1 MKKLESIQE
10 FYESR
15 FQWIPNDLRNN
26 FGHFNVFPLQSP
38 VIGEGAKPLA
48 YGRRE
53 WYNIVLVFGG
63 GTLLCSDKQFPVKK
77 QAIVFTNPYTPFGWN
92 KRNFITRGY
101 YCLFNEQFLKK
112 DKRIINFLPFKT
124 DTSPFYELTSAE
136 AAKAEKLFLRM
147 FEEVNSNYEYK
158 YDIAKLLVEELIHL
172 TMKSKSFHI
181 ESPRIKN
188 ASERLT
194 IQFLEL
200 LERQFPIEEKF
211 QLIKLLKAS
220 NFANQLHVH
229 VNYLN
234 KAIKETTEKTTTQII
249 KDRIAQEA
257 KTLIRHT
264 RWNFS
269 EIAFS
274 LGFKEVTHFN
284 NFFKK
289 ATKLTPTQ
297 YRNI

>member
-15 FQWIPNDLRNN
+15 FQWIPDEIRNN

-63 GTLLCSDKQFPVKK
+63 GLLHCSGKQFPVKK
-77 QAIVFTNPYTPFGWN
+77 QAIVFTNPYTPFGWDE
-92 KRNFITRGY
+92 RNLIIKGY
-101 YCLFNEQFLKK
+101 YCIFNEQFLNK

-124 DTSPFYELTSAE
+124 DTTPFFELTTAE

-147 FEEVNSNYEYK
+147 FEEVASNYDYK
-158 YDIAKLLVEELIHL
+158 YDIAKLLVEELLHL
-172 TMKSKSFHI
+172 TMKSNSFNI
-181 ESPRIKN
+181 ESPRIQR
-188 ASERLT
+188 ASEHLT

-200 LERQFPIEEKF
+200 LERQFPIEAKS
-211 QLIKLLKAS
+211 QSIKLLTAS
-220 NFANQLHVH
+220 HFANQLHIH
-229 VNYLN
+229 VNHLN
-234 KAIKETTEKTTTQII
+234 KSIKETTEKTTTQII
-249 KDRIAQEA
+249 KERIAQEA

-269 EIAFS
+269 EIAYS

>member
-15 FQWIPNDLRNN
+15 FQWIPNEIRNN
-26 FGHFNVFPLQSP
+26 FGHFNVFPLQAP
-38 VIGEGAKPLA
+38 AIGEGAQPLA

-63 GTLLCSDKQFPVKK
+63 GTLHCSNNQFPVKK
-77 QAIVFTNPYTPFGWN
+77 QAIVFTNPYTPFGWDE
-92 KRNFITRGY
+92 RNLITKGY

-136 AAKAEKLFLRM
+136 AINAEKLFLRM
-147 FEEVNSNYEYK
+147 FEEVASNYDYK
-158 YDIAKLLVEELIHL
+158 YDIAKLLVEELLHL
-172 TMKSKSFHI
+172 TMKSKSFKA
-181 ESPRIKN
+181 ESPQIQS
-188 ASERLT
+188 AAQHLT

-200 LERQFPIEEKF
+200 LERQFPIEEKG
-211 QLIKLLKAS
+211 QSINLLTAS
-220 NFANQLHVH
+220 NFANQLHIH
-229 VNYLN
+229 VNHLN
-234 KAIKETTEKTTTQII
+234 KSVKETTEKTTTQIL
-249 KDRIAQEA
+249 KERIAQEA

-264 RWNFS
+264 HWNFS
-269 EIAFS
+269 EIAYS

-297 YRNI
+297 YRKI

>member
-1 MKKLESIQE
+1 MKKLESIRE
-10 FYESR
+10 FYETR
-15 FQWIPNDLRNN
+15 YQWIPDDLRNN

-38 VIGEGAKPLA
+38 AIGAGAKPLP

-63 GTLLCSDKQFPVKK
+63 GILHCSDKQFPVKK
-77 QAIVFTNPYTPFGWN
+77 QAIVFTNPYTPFGWEE
-92 KRNFITRGY
+92 RNLITKGY

-112 DKRIINFLPFKT
+112 DKRIINFSPFKT
-124 DTSPFYELTSAE
+124 DTTPFYELTAIE

-147 FEEVNSNYEYK
+147 FEELTANYAYK
-158 YDIAKLLVEELIHL
+158 YDIAKLLVEELLHL
-172 TMKSKSFHI
+172 TMKSKRFKTASR
-181 ESPRIKN
+181 SIKR

-211 QLIKLLKAS
+211 QSINFLTAS
-220 NFANQLHVH
+220 SFANQLHIH

-249 KDRIAQEA
+249 KERIAQEA

-269 EIAFS
+269 EIAYS

-289 ATKLTPTQ
+289 VTKLTPTQ

>member
-10 FYESR
+10 FYEER
-15 FQWIPNDLRNN
+15 FQWIPDDLRNN

-38 VIGEGAKPLA
+38 AIGEGAKPLP

-53 WYNIVLVFGG
+53 WFNIVLVFGG
-63 GTLLCSDKQFPVKK
+63 GILHCTDKQFPVKK
-77 QAIVFTNPYTPFGWN
+77 QAIVFTNPHTPFGWEE
-92 KRNFITRGY
+92 RNLITGGY
-101 YCLFNEQFLKK
+101 YCIFNEQFLKK
-112 DKRIINFLPFKT
+112 DKRIINFSPFKT
-124 DTSPFYELTSAE
+124 ETTPFYELTSAE
-136 AAKAEKLFLRM
+136 AASAEKLFLRM
-147 FEEVNSNYEYK
+147 FEEVKSNYRYK
-158 YDIAKLLVEELIHL
+158 YDVAKLLVEELLHL
-172 TMKSKSFHI
+172 TMKSKSYNA
-181 ESPRIKN
+181 ESPKSKS

-211 QLIKLLKAS
+211 QSINLFTAS
-220 NFANQLHVH
+220 SFANQLHIH
-229 VNYLN
+229 INYLN

-249 KDRIAQEA
+249 KERIAQEA

-264 RWNFS
+264 HWNFS
-269 EIAFS
+269 EIAYS

-289 ATKLTPTQ
+289 VTKMTPTQ

>member
-15 FQWIPNDLRNN
+15 FQWIPDEILNN
-26 FGHFNVFPLQSP
+26 FGHFNVFPLKPP

-53 WYNIVLVFGG
+53 WYNIVLVYGG
-63 GTLLCSDKQFPVKK
+63 GLLHCSGKQFPVKN
-77 QAIVFTNPYTPFGWN
+77 QAIVFTNPYTAFGWDD
-92 KRNFITRGY
+92 RDLITKGY
-101 YCLFNEQFLKK
+101 YCIFNEQFLKK
-112 DKRIINFLPFKT
+112 DKRIIQFLPFKT
-124 DTSPFYELTSAE
+124 DTTPFYELTTAE

-147 FEEVNSNYEYK
+147 FEEVASNYDYK
-158 YDIAKLLVEELIHL
+158 YDIAKLLVEELLHL
-172 TMKSKSFHI
+172 TMKSKSFNV
-181 ESPRIKN
+181 ETPKTQK
-188 ASERLT
+188 ASEHLT

-211 QLIKLLKAS
+211 QSVKLLTAS
-220 NFANQLHVH
+220 NFAKQLNVH
-229 VNYLN
+229 VNHLN
-234 KAIKETTEKTTTQII
+234 KSIKETTEKTTTQII
-249 KDRIAQEA
+249 KERIAQEA

-264 RWNFS
+264 HWNFS

-289 ATKLTPTQ
+289 TTKLTPTQ
-297 YRNI
+297 YRTI

>member
-1 MKKLESIQE
+1 MKKLESIRE
-10 FYESR
+10 FYETR
-15 FQWIPNDLRNN
+15 YQWIPDDLRDN

-38 VIGEGAKPLA
+38 AIGVGAKPLP

-63 GTLLCSDKQFPVKK
+63 GTLLCSGNQFPVKK
-77 QAIVFTNPYTPFGWN
+77 QAIVFTNPYTPFGW
-92 KRNFITRGY
+92 KERNLITRGY

-124 DTSPFYELTSAE
+124 ETTPFYELTSAE
-136 AAKAEKLFLRM
+136 AVKAEKLFLRM
-147 FEEVNSNYEYK
+147 SKEITSNYEHK
-158 YDIAKLLVEELIHL
+158 YDIAKLLVEELLHL
-172 TMKSKSFHI
+172 TMKSKSFNV
-181 ESPRIKN
+181 ESPRIQR
-188 ASERLT
+188 ASESLT
-194 IQFLEL
+194 IRFLEL

-211 QLIKLLKAS
+211 QSINLLTAS
-220 NFANQLHVH
+220 SFANHLHVH

-249 KDRIAQEA
+249 KERIAQEA

-269 EIAFS
+269 EIAYS

-289 ATKLTPTQ
+289 VTKLTPTQ

>member
-15 FQWIPNDLRNN
+15 FQWIPDEIRNN

-38 VIGEGAKPLA
+38 AIGEGAKPLP

-63 GTLLCSDKQFPVKK
+63 GLLHCADNQFPVKK
-77 QAIVFTNPYTPFGWN
+77 QAIVFTNPYTPFGWEE
-92 KRNFITRGY
+92 RNLITKGY

-136 AAKAEKLFLRM
+136 AINAEKLFLRM
-147 FEEVNSNYEYK
+147 FEEVASNYDYK
-158 YDIAKLLVEELIHL
+158 YDIAKLLVEELLHL
-172 TMKSKSFHI
+172 TMKSKSFNI
-181 ESPRIKN
+181 ESPKIQK
-188 ASERLT
+188 AAEHLT

-200 LERQFPIEEKF
+200 LERQFPIEEKI
-211 QLIKLLKAS
+211 QSIKLLTAS
-220 NFANQLHVH
+220 NFANQLHIH
-229 VNYLN
+229 VNHLN
-234 KAIKETTEKTTTQII
+234 KSIKETTEKTTTQII
-249 KDRIAQEA
+249 KERIAQEA

-269 EIAFS
+269 EIAYS

>member
-10 FYESR
+10 FYERR
-15 FQWIPNDLRNN
+15 FQWIPNDIRNN

-38 VIGEGAKPLA
+38 AIGLGAKPLA

-63 GTLLCSDKQFPVKK
+63 GTLLCSDKQYPVKK
-77 QAIVFTNPYTPFGWN
+77 KAIVFTNPYTPFGWEE
-92 KRNFITRGY
+92 RNLITKGY

-124 DTSPFYELTSAE
+124 STTPFYELTAAE
-136 AAKAEKLFLRM
+136 AASAEKLFLRM
-147 FEEVNSNYEYK
+147 FEEVASNYDYK
-158 YDIAKLLVEELIHL
+158 YDIAKLLVEELLHL
-172 TMKSKSFHI
+172 TMKSKSFNA
-181 ESPRIKN
+181 ESPKIQS
-188 ASERLT
+188 AAQHLT

-211 QLIKLLKAS
+211 QTVKLLTAS
-220 NFANQLHVH
+220 NFANQLYVH
-229 VNYLN
+229 VNHLN
-234 KAIKETTEKTTTQII
+234 KSIKETTEKTTTQII
-249 KDRIAQEA
+249 KERIAQEA

-269 EIAFS
+269 EIAYS